1 MAEIEFVQITWMRAF
16 KVWWSL
22 LWRGLLFGFLGGG
35 LVGFIL
41 GFFMGLVKANP
52 ETIKSVCTIAG
63 YIVTIPIGIAV
74 TKLVLRNRYSD
85 FKIALI
91 SNKK

>member
-1 MAEIEFVQITWMRAF
+1 MEIVAVTWMRAC

-22 LWRGLLFGFLGGG
+22 LWRGLLFGLLGGG

-41 GFFMGLVKANP
+41 GFLLGIFRVNP

-63 YIVTIPIGIAV
+63 YIISVPIGIAV
-74 TKLVLRNRYSD
+74 TKLVLSNRYSD
-85 FKIALI
+85 FQIVLTA
-91 SNKK
+91 NKKTSG